1 MKKLFFILTISI
13 LVGGCKTTQM
23 STHIPLS
30 EIAVT
35 SDYTYDKML
44 ASQRELARK
53 METWPPE
60 AIEDF
65 KKRYIYKTVTVITP
79 TDTIVY

>member
-13 LVGGCKTTQM
+13 LVGGCTPTQVI
-23 STHIPLS
+23 SHTPV
-30 EIAVT
+30 ETPVT
-35 SDYTYDKML
+35 SDYTYEKML
-44 ASQRELARK
+44 SSQRELAK
-53 METWPPE
+53 QMETWSPE

-65 KKRYIYKTVTVITP
+65 KRRFIYKTVTVITP

>member
-1 MKKLFFILTISI
+1 MKKLFFILTIST
-13 LVGGCKTTQM
+13 LVGGCKTTQIST
-23 STHIPLS
+23 STHS
-30 EIAVT
+30 EIPVT

-44 ASQRELARK
+44 TSQRELARK